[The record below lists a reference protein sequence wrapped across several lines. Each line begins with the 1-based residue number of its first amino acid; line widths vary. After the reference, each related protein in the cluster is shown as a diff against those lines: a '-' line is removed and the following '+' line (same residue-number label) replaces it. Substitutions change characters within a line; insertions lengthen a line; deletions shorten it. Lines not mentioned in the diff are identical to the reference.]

1 MFSLELA
8 GASKRYGRRHAL
20 AQVDLAVP
28 QGMSVGLL
36 GANGAGKTT
45 ALRLLL
51 GFARPT
57 KGAVRLHGLDPFDP
71 ASRRGVGY
79 LPERLRL
86 PPAMTLQRFLH
97 VHAALAG
104 LSGADL
110 VREIDSVTE
119 TTGVRDRLDEPV
131 DGLSKGLA
139 QRAGFAQAL
148 LGRPDVLLLD
158 EPTSGLDPLGVRDA
172 RAWIESARARGAT
185 VLVSSHVLSE
195 VERTC
200 DHVVILREGRVAA
213 SGALES
219 LVQPGETLEDV
230 FVRAVAG
237 GAAPGP
243 PGHQAGGAA
252 PGPPDL
258 RAGG

>member
-1 MFSLELA
+1 VFSLELA

-57 KGAVRLHGLDPFDP
+57 KGAARLHGLDPFDP

-86 PPAMTLQRFLH
+86 PPATTLQRFLR

-104 LSGADL
+104 LSGTDL
-110 VREIDSVTE
+110 VREIEAVTE
-119 TTGVRDRLDEPV
+119 TTGVRDRLGEPV

-200 DHVVILREGRVAA
+200 DHVVILREGRIAA
-213 SGALES
+213 SGALET

-237 GAAPGP
+237 GAAPGLP
-243 PGHQAGGAA
+243 EHQASG
-252 PGPPDL
+252 
-258 RAGG
+258 

>member
-1 MFSLELA
+1 
-8 GASKRYGRRHAL
+8 
-20 AQVDLAVP
+20 VP
-28 QGMSVGLL
+28 QGTSVGLL

-51 GFARPT
+51 GFARPSR
-57 KGAVRLHGLDPFDP
+57 GAARLQGADPFDP

-86 PPAMTLQRFLH
+86 PPGVTLERFLS

-104 LSGADL
+104 LAGADL
-110 VREIDSVTE
+110 VREVESVTE
-119 TTGVRDRLDEPV
+119 TTGVRDRLQEPV

-148 LGRPDVLLLD
+148 LGRPAVLLLD

-172 RAWIESARARGAT
+172 RAWTSAARARGAT

-200 DHVVILREGRVAA
+200 DHVVILREGRVVA
-213 SGALES
+213 SGALEM
-219 LVQPGETLEDV
+219 LVQPGESLEDL
-230 FVRAVAG
+230 FVRAVG
-237 GAAPGP
+237 GGSAT
-243 PGHQAGGAA
+243 
-252 PGPPDL
+252 GPPDSEDG
-258 RAGG
+258 A

>member
-1 MFSLELA
+1 MVRCAPVFALELA
-8 GASKRYGRRHAL
+8 SASKRYGRRHAL

-28 QGMSVGLL
+28 QGAAVGLL

-51 GFARPT
+51 GFARPDR
-57 KGAVRLHGLDPFDP
+57 GAARLRGRDPFDP
-71 ASRRGVGY
+71 ASRIGVGY

-86 PPAMTLQRFLH
+86 PAAMTLERFLRL
-97 VHAALAG
+97 HATLAG
-104 LSGADL
+104 LDGAD
-110 VREIDSVTE
+110 VARAVHAVTE
-119 TTGVRDRLDEPV
+119 TTGVRDRLHEPV

-148 LGRPDVLLLD
+148 LADPAVLLLD

-172 RAWIESARARGAT
+172 RGWIESARARGAT
-185 VLVSSHVLSE
+185 VLVSSHQLSE

-213 SGALES
+213 SGALEA
-219 LVQPGETLEDV
+219 LVQPGETLEDL
-230 FVRAVAG
+230 FVRAV
-237 GAAPGP
+237 
-243 PGHQAGGAA
+243 
-252 PGPPDL
+252 
-258 RAGG
+258 RA

>member
-1 MFSLELA
+1 MFALELA
-8 GASKRYGRRHAL
+8 SASKRYGRRHAL

-28 QGMSVGLL
+28 QGTSVGLL

-57 KGAVRLHGLDPFDP
+57 RGAVRLRGRDPFDP
-71 ASRRGVGY
+71 AARRGVGY

-86 PPAMTLQRFLH
+86 PPGLTVDRLLR

-104 LSGADL
+104 LDGADL
-110 VREIDSVTE
+110 VSEIEAACE
-119 TTGVRDRLDEPV
+119 TTGVRDRLHEPV
-131 DGLSKGLA
+131 DSLSKGLA
-139 QRAGFAQAL
+139 QRVGFAQAL
-148 LGRPDVLLLD
+148 LGKPDLLLLD

-172 RAWIESARARGAT
+172 RGWIEAARARGAT

-200 DHVVILREGRVAA
+200 DHVVILREGSVAA
-213 SGALES
+213 SGS
-219 LVQPGETLEDV
+219 LDVLVAPGETLEDV
-230 FVRAVAG
+230 FVRAVKA
-237 GAAPGP
+237 
-243 PGHQAGGAA
+243 
-252 PGPPDL
+252 
-258 RAGG
+258 

>member
-1 MFSLELA
+1 MVRWPAVFALELA
-8 GASKRYGRRHAL
+8 SASKRYGRRHAL

-28 QGMSVGLL
+28 QGASVGLL

-57 KGAVRLHGLDPFDP
+57 RGAARLRGRDPFDP
-71 ASRRGVGY
+71 AARRGVGW

-86 PPAMTLQRFLH
+86 PAAMTLDRFLR
-97 VHAALAG
+97 VHGALAG
-104 LSGADL
+104 IEGGALD
-110 VREIDSVTE
+110 REIAAVTE
-119 TTGVRDRLDEPV
+119 TTGVRDRLHEPLE
-131 DGLSKGLA
+131 GLSKGLA

-148 LGRPDVLLLD
+148 LGSPGVLLLD

-172 RAWIESARARGAT
+172 RDWTRAARERGAT

-200 DHVVILREGRVAA
+200 DHVAILREGRVVA
-213 SGALES
+213 SGPLET
-219 LVQPGETLEDV
+219 LVQPGETLEDA
-230 FVRAVAG
+230 FVRAV
-237 GAAPGP
+237 
-243 PGHQAGGAA
+243 
-252 PGPPDL
+252 
-258 RAGG
+258 RS